1 MRRSVV
7 IILAWL
13 FSSFGILPFA
23 YSLPWPPTISVYSI
37 GFNYESGYSNDAL
50 TIKKGRG
57 STMPTPEWLTGSR
70 NERFAYIKSQSSR
83 KVRVQFYIE
92 PSGYSN
98 SNISVYAEVSG
109 EGIGYININTVYF
122 QGSQYSTPK
131 VMTCQGSVAG
141 SVDIRSFSWSWYAA
155 AVNGNPLE
163 DPLVIGTTGD
173 HTYYVLLAAPQSPL
187 SEPWTDVLDYSCNWA
202 GGQSSSSGAMTKVVQ
217 NIYSNLDLYYDTY
230 DGSPRYT
237 TNGTSGVFHL
247 NQFLNEVPGSYMVNC
262 YDCGK
267 ASKVFANAIGCGADY
282 QYTSPFGYLNCIKPI
297 GCGWTNNPFYDSQ
310 SYPYNQPIVGEDD
323 PYRTRFGNHAF
334 GALSGNIYDA
344 CLKVDTDS
352 NPDYGP
358 PFSESWATGWSWNM
372 YKTMVIDDNPPSSP
386 GTPVTY
392 SFNID

>member
-1 MRRSVV
+1 MRRAISV
-7 IILAWL
+7 IMACL
-13 FSSFGILPFA
+13 FSSFVFLPSA
-23 YSLPWPPTISVYSI
+23 HSLPWPPTISVYSI

-50 TIKKGRG
+50 AIAKGRG

-70 NERFAYIKSQSSR
+70 NERFAYIKSQSNR

-98 SNISVYAEVSG
+98 SNIRVYAEVSG
-109 EGIGYININTVYF
+109 QGIGYINSNTVYF

-141 SVDIRSFSWSWYAA
+141 SVDIRSFSWSWYAD

-173 HTYYVLLAAPQSPL
+173 HTYYILLAAPQDPMSV
-187 SEPWTDVLDYSCNWA
+187 PWTDVLNYSCDWA
-202 GGQSSSSGAMTKVVQ
+202 SGQSSSSGATTKIVQ
-217 NIYSNLDLYYDTY
+217 GLYNETNYYYDTY
-230 DGSPRYT
+230 DGIARYT
-237 TNGTSGVFHL
+237 ANGGSASFNL
-247 NQFLNEVPGSYMVNC
+247 NGFLNNIPSGSYVNC

-267 ASKVFANAIGCGADY
+267 AVKVFANAIGCGASY
-282 QYTSPFGYLNCIKPI
+282 QFCSPFGYENCIKPI
-297 GCGWTNNPFYDSQ
+297 GCGWTNNPFYASQ
-310 SYPYNQPIVGEDD
+310 SPPYDQPIVGEDD
-323 PYRTRFGNHAF
+323 PYRTRFANHAF

-358 PFSESWATGWSWNM
+358 PFTESWATGWSWST
-372 YKTMVIDDNPPSSP
+372 YKSKVIDNNPPSSP
-386 GTPVTY
+386 GNPVTY
-392 SFNID
+392 NFSVE